1 MWGAFPNLN
10 WARLRVFT
18 DGSADVFDMDGRTLE
33 FPNEHE
39 AGLSLAEDEYS
50 ELSNFDDEDER
61 EWGMALMSIAPP
73 TGASD
78 EELLP
83 KMFVKD
89 E

>member
-1 MWGAFPNLN
+1 MWGAFLNLN

-33 FPNEHE
+33 FPDEEE
-39 AGLSLAEDEYS
+39 ASMSLAEDEFS
-50 ELSNFDDEDER
+50 ELSEFDEEDER
-61 EWGMALMSIAPP
+61 EWGIPLRSLAPP
-73 TGASD
+73 TGDSD

-83 KMFVKD
+83 QMYVRV